1 MVDLAAVEDLAV
13 AVPVHPIPQE
23 HPAAAA
29 VAVDPLVE
37 GVAAMGRLRPA
48 AAALEARPH
57 MVASI
62 AQMKR
67 TESGSPIATWL
78 ALGFRAQP

>member
-13 AVPVHPIPQE
+13 AVLVHPIPQE
-23 HPAAAA
+23 HPAAA